1 MSARHWRLDPDTLE
15 MSVEATGLVD
25 EVVRRL
31 SNAQLDYEESVYRK
45 ALIDMGWTPPGA
57 LADTLRSFASGYAQE
72 SARHTEMASKYGGY
86 EAGIRD
92 TFMAVANGL
101 REEADC
107 IESKKETP
115 NG

>member
-1 MSARHWRLDPDTLE
+1 MGWYNNP
-15 MSVEATGLVD
+15 
-25 EVVRRL
+25 
-31 SNAQLDYEESVYRK
+31 YEESVYRQ

-86 EAGIRD
+86 DAGIRD

>member
-1 MSARHWRLDPDTLE
+1 MKRHGDSL
-15 MSVEATGLVD
+15 AIFGLVFLLAI
-25 EVVRRL
+25 VGIGL
-31 SNAQLDYEESVYRK
+31 GAYRK

-72 SARHTEMASKYGGY
+72 SARYAEIASEYGGY
-86 EAGIRD
+86 YAGIRD
-92 TFMAVANGL
+92 TFMVVANGL
-101 REEADC
+101 HEEADC